1 MGGEASPVRT
11 AEGAGDAWPAFR
23 VSGSPA
29 QIFRADAPSKMRSDV
44 VVVTG
49 VGGPAGRAAFDYFC
63 GLGYRVVSTDSRE
76 LDGYSPFHKVPA
88 ASDAGFLDALL
99 RIVADEG
106 AGLLVPTV
114 SEELPLVAEHRE
126 ALRERGCGLFISS
139 CEAARIVN
147 DKWLTAEALRAS
159 AVPVPRSYCDVTRA
173 ELLESLP
180 PPILSKPRVGRGAR
194 GIELYRTEREIPA
207 ALPRGR
213 IYQEFLP
220 GEEFDVNV
228 FADAPGVPAVVVV
241 LRKSALKFGDFGN
254 AAAVE
259 RVEDRE
265 VGALAE
271 AAVRSLSLEGPLDVD
286 VRRGAS
292 GDPAILEING
302 RLGANVRSAEEVL
315 DRMTASW
322 MERQ

>member
-1 MGGEASPVRT
+1 
-11 AEGAGDAWPAFR
+11 
-23 VSGSPA
+23 
-29 QIFRADAPSKMRSDV
+29 
-44 VVVTG
+44 
-49 VGGPAGRAAFDYFC
+49 
-63 GLGYRVVSTDSRE
+63 
-76 LDGYSPFHKVPA
+76 
-88 ASDAGFLDALL
+88 
-99 RIVADEG
+99 
-106 AGLLVPTV
+106 
-114 SEELPLVAEHRE
+114 
-126 ALRERGCGLFISS
+126 
-139 CEAARIVN
+139 
-147 DKWLTAEALRAS
+147 
-159 AVPVPRSYCDVTRA
+159 
-173 ELLESLP
+173 
-180 PPILSKPRVGRGAR
+180 VGRGAR
-194 GIELYRTEREIPA
+194 GVELYRTEREIPA

-213 IYQEFLP
+213 IYQEFLS
-220 GEEFDVNV
+220 GDEFDVNV

-292 GDPAILEING
+292 GKPAILEING

-322 MERQ
+322 RERQ